1 MKNKL
6 RIIGGDW
13 RSRQLSFVDAPGLRP
28 TPARVRETLFNWLQY
43 EIYGKQCLDLYSGSG
58 ALGFEAASRGA
69 KLVIQVENNA
79 QACRSLK
86 DNAAVLSAGQIQ
98 VVQNDVLR
106 YLTGDAQAFDVVF
119 LDPPFGQTL
128 VVQTCKLLEQNG
140 WLAKQAKIYVET
152 ERHFDFSCRAFLPG
166 TLRVNANSLPA
177 NLSCGVSMS
186 STLSGGV
193 ATQIGDPADLTG
205 IPENW
210 RQLKSKK
217 AGEVGYHLFER
228 VDC

>member
-1 MKNKL
+1 VNNKL

-43 EIYGKQCLDLYSGSG
+43 EIVGKQCLDLYAGSG

-69 KLVIQVENNA
+69 KSVVQVESNA

-86 DNAAVLSAGQIQ
+86 DNAVALSAQQIS
-98 VVQNDVLR
+98 VVQSDVLR
-106 YLTGDAQAFDVVF
+106 YLEGAATAFDVVF
-119 LDPPFGQTL
+119 LDPPFGQNL
-128 VVQTCKLLEQNG
+128 VVQTCRQLEAYG

-152 ERHFDFSCRAFLPG
+152 ERHFDW
-166 TLRVNANSLPA
+166 
-177 NLSCGVSMS
+177 SCGASM
-186 STLSGGV
+186 
-193 ATQIGDPADLTG
+193 
-205 IPENW
+205 PENW
-210 RQLKSKK
+210 RQLKSKS

-228 VDC
+228 V